1 MKLSSMS
8 YKGYVWPHNPR
19 SCTVTTE
26 KSVTTSKLPGGR
38 WHTGEYGLS
47 GRKISGSGEFSGE
60 GAYSRFMELYEV
72 FCQDGE
78 GILYHPVLGAITAHF
93 SSLTMDQEPSANY
106 VAYSFEFLERGQS
119 GKPEVIGTNGN
130 EKKYHTVAMGESFWT
145 ICSLYDLTAL
155 ELVNMNP
162 TISSPVEV
170 TAGMNLR
177 VK

>member
-170 TAGMNLR
+170 KAGMNLR

>member
-26 KSVTTSKLPGGR
+26 KTVTSSKLPGGR
-38 WHTGEYGLS
+38 WHTGELGIS

-60 GAYSRFMELYEV
+60 DAYARFMELYEV

-106 VAYSFEFLERGQS
+106 VAYSFEFLERGQ
-119 GKPEVIGTNGN
+119 KNQPEVIQPSAD
-130 EKKYHTVAMGESFWT
+130 EKKYHTVSVGESFWT
-145 ICSLYDLTAL
+145 ICSLYNLTAL
-155 ELVNMNP
+155 ELVTMNP
-162 TISSPVEV
+162 SISSPVEV
-170 TAGMNLR
+170 TAGLTMR
-177 VK
+177 VR